1 MDDIVGADR
10 AAHTDKRTD
19 SARSSVEYEEDLDKQ
34 DEHTVS
40 SSRKGLQLV
49 GMDNPYSLDLG
60 IGGDDADMGN
70 VVDSELPNV

>member
-1 MDDIVGADR
+1 MDDIVGVDR

-19 SARSSVEYEEDLDKQ
+19 SARSSVEHEDDLDKQ

-49 GMDNPYSLDLG
+49 GKDNPYSLDLG
-60 IGGDDADMGN
+60 IGGDDADRGN
-70 VVDSELPNV
+70 VVDSELPSV